1 MKLKSLM
8 SRRVGLS
15 LLGILLIAALAFVVM
30 RSGPLAPTR
39 VTVIEV
45 TEGRLTPALFGI
57 GTVEARRSYLIGP
70 TTAGRVRKV
79 AVDVGDT
86 VKAGQLLAEMDPVD
100 LDERLAALDAS
111 IARAGS
117 AQAAVEAQRKD
128 ALAKRELAAI
138 NARRYVDLGEKNF
151 ISAGVV
157 EGKLQEQTS
166 ADAAV
171 SGADANLNAARQD
184 LKRLAAERAGLLQQ
198 RDNVRLLAPS
208 DGVVVSRDAEA
219 GSTVVAGQAVLRL
232 IEPASLWVKVR
243 FDQGRSAGLAPG
255 LQAQIVL
262 RSNPGK
268 PIAGKVSR
276 VESISD
282 SVTEERVAQVAFDSL
297 PAGVSVGE
305 LAEVTLALPPP
316 PSALL
321 VPNASIRRRVDPSGM
336 QAREQAAVWL
346 LDGDSLRLAPVRLG
360 QSGLDGRV
368 QVLDGLKAGD
378 RIVVYSEKELA
389 EGGRIKVVDRLTAR
403 TP

>member
-1 MKLKSLM
+1 MKLKSLL
-8 SRRVGLS
+8 SRRVGLG

-70 TTAGRVRKV
+70 TTAGRVHKV
-79 AVDVGDT
+79 SVDVGDA

-117 AQAAVEAQRKD
+117 AAAAVEAQRKD

-171 SGADANLNAARQD
+171 SGADANLAAARQD

-262 RSNPGK
+262 RTNPGK

>member
-1 MKLKSLM
+1 MKLKSLL
-8 SRRVGLS
+8 SRRVGLG
-15 LLGILLIAALAFVVM
+15 LLGLLLLGALAFVVM

-70 TTAGRVRKV
+70 TAAGRVRKV
-79 AVDVGDT
+79 SVDVGDA

-117 AQAAVEAQRKD
+117 AAAAVEAQRKD

-171 SGADANLNAARQD
+171 SGADANLAAARQD

-208 DGVVVSRDAEA
+208 RRRRGQSRRRSRLHGGGRPGGAQAHRTVLAVGQGALRPGPLGRPGA
-219 GSTVVAGQAVLRL
+219 GPAGA
-232 IEPASLWVKVR
+232 
-243 FDQGRSAGLAPG
+243 D
-255 LQAQIVL
+255 
-262 RSNPGK
+262 
-268 PIAGKVSR
+268 
-276 VESISD
+276 
-282 SVTEERVAQVAFDSL
+282 RVALES
-297 PAGVSVGE
+297 
-305 LAEVTLALPPP
+305 
-316 PSALL
+316 
-321 VPNASIRRRVDPSGM
+321 
-336 QAREQAAVWL
+336 EQADRRQGVARR
-346 LDGDSLRLAPVRLG
+346 GDQRQRDRRASRTGGVRQPARRG
-360 QSGLDGRV
+360 V
-368 QVLDGLKAGD
+368 
-378 RIVVYSEKELA
+378 
-389 EGGRIKVVDRLTAR
+389 GG
-403 TP
+403 